1 MHKNEKTIMLLANR
15 LVMFAVPA
23 VLLCLSMVVQANTP
37 LPKIAII
44 IDDIGYQQTDL
55 AMVALP
61 YPLTIAILP
70 FTPYGQRSAQLAFRQ
85 RKDVMLHMPMQASNN
100 KELGPGGLTSDMS
113 RGAFLKEMDAA
124 LHDIPYAIGIN
135 NHMGSLLTELDQ
147 PMSWLMQYLKQRQ
160 LFFVDSLTTV
170 QSRARYQAQ
179 RHGVTNLSRHVFL
192 DNDVSEAALQ
202 QQFDL
207 LIRIAKRHQQA
218 IAIAHPYPE
227 TYTFL
232 KQRLAQLS
240 ELGVELVPVST
251 LLPAEHQVIAAGFTA
266 PAIAALE

>member
-1 MHKNEKTIMLLANR
+1 MICGW
-15 LVMFAVPA
+15 
-23 VLLCLSMVVQANTP
+23 LCLSASLQANQQ

-44 IDDIGYQQTDL
+44 IDDIGYQRSDL
-55 AMVALP
+55 DMVALP
-61 YPLTIAILP
+61 YPLTIAVLP
-70 FTPYGQRSAQLAFRQ
+70 FTPYGQRSAQLAFSQ

-100 KELGPGGLTSDMS
+100 KALGRGGLTQDMS
-113 RGAFLKEMDAA
+113 RAEFLQELDAA
-124 LHDIPYAIGIN
+124 LSDIPYAIGVN
-135 NHMGSLLTELDQ
+135 NHMGSLLTELDR
-147 PMSWLMQYLKQRQ
+147 PMAWLMQYLKQRQ

-192 DNDVSEAALQ
+192 DNDVSEQALE

-207 LIRIAKRHQQA
+207 LLRIAKRHQQA

-227 TYTFL
+227 TYAFL
-232 KQRLAQLS
+232 KQRLAELP

-251 LLPAEHQVIAAGFTA
+251 LLPKEHQVIAAGFTA
-266 PAIAALE
+266 PAIATLE